1 MQDMK
6 EITDM
11 MYGYS
16 MELAN
21 YILFFHGE
29 NGPFYNGDPIST
41 QALESK
47 AQNLKERALLYIN
60 QLNSEGA

>member
-6 EITDM
+6 EIRDM
-11 MYGYS
+11 KYGYS
-16 MELAN
+16 MELVN
-21 YILFFHGE
+21 YILDYHGE
-29 NGPFYNGDPIST
+29 NGPFYNGDAIST

-47 AQNLKERALLYIN
+47 AQNLKERALIYIN

>member
-1 MQDMK
+1 
-6 EITDM
+6 
-11 MYGYS
+11 
-16 MELAN
+16 MELVN
-21 YILFFHGE
+21 YILDYHGE